1 MSQKTPGGLALTQ
14 KRNPDALLKKMSS
27 GEVDDQEEAHKIRE
41 YDFRSPKKFTKVG
54 IASMLA
60 ALEDESLYGF
70 VLRAKGYVEGEDG
83 QWIYF
88 DYVPGDPDIRD
99 GSPAVTGRLCVIG
112 SKINE
117 QALSTLFGV

>member
-1 MSQKTPGGLALTQ
+1 
-14 KRNPDALLKKMSS
+14 
-27 GEVDDQEEAHKIRE
+27 
-41 YDFRSPKKFTKVG
+41 
-54 IASMLA
+54 MLA
-60 ALEDESLYGF
+60 ALEDESQYGF

-117 QALSTLFGV
+117 QALRTLFGV